1 MEKTNVRLIHSAR
14 LGLYHSSKA
23 AVTILSETLRLELA
37 PLGVTVITG
46 MLGHIESSFH
56 VNDSWQGLSE
66 SSTYKSV
73 ESQIAKSAEGK
84 VGPKKEKAEDF
95 ARRFVDDVLRGASGQ
110 VWRGAMAQTVRAIG
124 HHAPMSVLV
133 RDDLILQGVLGPPRA
148 RNSRADYN
156 VRTPYSCPV
165 VGWTQWQKHRRKVDT
180 GIEECILGKVSEL

>member
-1 MEKTNVRLIHSAR
+1 MEKTNVRLIHFAH

-46 MLGHIESSFH
+46 MLGNIESNFH
-56 VNDSWQGLSE
+56 VNDSWQGVSE
-66 SSTYKSV
+66 SSKYKSV

-95 ARRFVDDVLRGASGQ
+95 ARRFVDDILRGTSGQ

-124 HHAPMSVLV
+124 HHAPMRVLV
-133 RDDLILQGVLGPPRA
+133 CDDLILQGVLGRGTIVLT
-148 RNSRADYN
+148 RM
-156 VRTPYSCPV
+156 
-165 VGWTQWQKHRRKVDT
+165 
-180 GIEECILGKVSEL
+180 LGRLTLGR